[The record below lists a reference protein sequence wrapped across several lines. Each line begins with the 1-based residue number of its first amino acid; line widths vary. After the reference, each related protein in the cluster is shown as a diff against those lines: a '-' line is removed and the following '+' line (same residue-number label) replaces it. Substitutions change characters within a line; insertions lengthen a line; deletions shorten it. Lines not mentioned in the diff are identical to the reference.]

1 MADAGKR
8 LQQKQEAEAA
18 AAAAA
23 IAKIEAE
30 TSKYKLLDDIHLTHD
45 FRSSVILPQLNK
57 DIDPHK
63 LVRQQE
69 HLASLR
75 DIPETLS
82 PPLSP
87 PPPST
92 CRSSSNSSLQDTDGS
107 KQYQDLAAWR
117 HQRSQNRY
125 SNGLFGG
132 KQRGRPKPSAS
143 KRLQDIADQ
152 DVQEETV
159 HENPETDIAPS
170 PAAAAAAAPDRD
182 EDGMPSMQSARAALA
197 MDQEDDDDE
206 EEDDEYLDDQD
217 EVQHEEY
224 EPESDTE
231 ENFFFQDFSGS
242 SKPKKRTTNNLNG
255 RRRRSQKVMSKF
267 DLSSFARDLH
277 DHRLS
282 VIQPRES
289 RIIMTEDDELELE
302 RLLERQRQRMS
313 VMTMSGS
320 TDSFKV
326 IPPLPSLDLIK
337 PHTTTVPPPAPAQLP
352 VTSKK
357 EITEDLDVPTMN
369 SDHGSSTT
377 NSFSSANGSSP
388 ANSSRGSYPSHMEHD
403 DQDSNKIAVE
413 SEEEDDEGITTTH
426 VPQELLATTPKTPPT
441 IPVSPAPV
449 ASSSSSSIR
458 HPFKL
463 DPLKRSVST
472 TSIKSN
478 KSSSSSSPF
487 RPAPTPL
494 ARIRDE
500 NEPAESR
507 LHKQQARKSM
517 SMDDMQSKLDINESS
532 VTSSALDWINQDS
545 RPSSR
550 IKEFLPIQNQAD
562 APPLLYQPAK
572 PSKSRGLFGSLR
584 QVSRSKTHHH
594 SGNAGG
600 VSSLKGLVRNFSTS
614 HQSKPTHPSDSN
626 APATSSDSTGMSRAA
641 MAVIQHNV
649 AKHEQKKVAP
659 VIPDDDKKQD
669 EPSQPAQQSRRHR
682 AKSDANNSSGSRLIA
697 QLLSRASS
705 SNKSKR
711 SNSTKVVN
719 MEQDSAAARNR
730 AQVVRKT
737 IIYVQ
742 PDSLHN
748 LLKNGGD
755 GSSIKVPPVP
765 RPAKPQQEISVDTRN
780 TFMSDGSLSP
790 DDETIRSKE
799 YFTATK
805 VSRQT
810 SVRKR
815 VVEAQEASTADAT
828 ASSPLSESALAHT
841 NDHTS
846 AGGMLSRN
854 GSRRRWQLQSMDE
867 DDILSTSSQQKA
879 DSYMEGV
886 ELREMSD
893 GSVVWGVVKKQGNRK
908 SFYAP
913 NKQNQLELVEDG
925 EDNDD
930 EQDAHGED
938 YFRNKVM
945 KKSNSSTTPLTHLQ
959 QQQQQQALP
968 PPIPRRSP
976 RRQIPVDP
984 VLHCNNTKTDIF
996 YSDQVTLPSL
1006 LRMMQEQQDQ
1016 HEYPGDISEEEDEQD
1031 DMQQYLFNERAM
1043 SSVDDQLDEMMRIL
1057 TAK

>member
-1 MADAGKR
+1 MFKSKKKR
-8 LQQKQEAEAA
+8 LQQKQQAEAA

-23 IAKIEAE
+23 IAKVEAE
-30 TSKYKLLDDIHLTHD
+30 TI
-45 FRSSVILPQLNK
+45 ILPQLNK
-57 DIDPHK
+57 DIDPNK

-87 PPPST
+87 PPST
-92 CRSSSNSSLQDTDGS
+92 TFRSSSNSSLHDNDGS

-117 HQRSQNRY
+117 HLRSQNRY

-132 KQRGRPKPSAS
+132 KQRGRPKLSAS
-143 KRLQDIADQ
+143 KRGTDITD
-152 DVQEETV
+152 EEEAID
-159 HENPETDIAPS
+159 ENPETDITTAPA
-170 PAAAAAAAPDRD
+170 PQKDNEEEAAPAIQSTRD
-182 EDGMPSMQSARAALA
+182 ALA
-197 MDQEDDDDE
+197 MDEDEEDE
-206 EEDDEYLDDQD
+206 EEEDEFLDDRQ
-217 EVQHEEY
+217 ELEQEEY

-231 ENFFFQDFSGS
+231 ENFFFQDFSGN
-242 SKPKKRTTNNLNG
+242 SKPKKRTTTTNLNG
-255 RRRRSQKVMSKF
+255 RRRRSQKVMSRF

-302 RLLERQRQRMS
+302 KLLERQRQRMS

-320 TDSFKV
+320 TDSLKV

-337 PHTTTVPPPAPAQLP
+337 PHTTAVLPSPSSPTPPPASAAAAQS
-352 VTSKK
+352 VIKRK
-357 EITEDLDVPTMN
+357 ETAEELEIEKMPNMN

-377 NSFSSANGSSP
+377 NSFSSTNGSTSP
-388 ANSSRGSYPSHMEHD
+388 ANSSRGSYPSHIEHD
-403 DQDSNKIAVE
+403 DEDSNKIAVE
-413 SEEEDDEGITTTH
+413 SEKEDNDEDIITAATTTTD
-426 VPQELLATTPKTPPT
+426 VSQEIVTTPKTP
-441 IPVSPAPV
+441 IPVSSRPV
-449 ASSSSSSIR
+449 ASISSSSMR
-458 HPFKL
+458 HQQHPFKI

-478 KSSSSSSPF
+478 KSTQF

-507 LHKQQARKSM
+507 LQKQQARKSM

-532 VTSSALDWINQDS
+532 VTSSALDWINEDS

-550 IKEFLPIQNQAD
+550 IREFLPIQNQAD
-562 APPLLYQPAK
+562 APTLYQEAK
-572 PSKSRGLFGSLR
+572 PNKSRGLFGSLR

-594 SGNAGG
+594 AGNAGG
-600 VSSLKGLVRNFSTS
+600 LKGLVRNFSTS
-614 HQSKPTHPSDSN
+614 HQTKSNSQLDTHANASD
-626 APATSSDSTGMSRAA
+626 TTTTGMSRAA

-649 AKHEQKKVAP
+649 AKHEQKKASP
-659 VIPDDDKKQD
+659 VIPDETQD
-669 EPSQPAQQSRRHR
+669 GAFTSPPAPSQQKTRQR
-682 AKSDANNSSGSRLIA
+682 AKSDANNNNSSGSRLIA

-705 SNKSKR
+705 ANKSRR
-711 SNSTKVVN
+711 SNSTKIVN
-719 MEQDSAAARNR
+719 MEQEDAAAKKR

-765 RPAKPQQEISVDTRN
+765 RPPKPQDIDVEARN

-790 DDETIRSKE
+790 DDDTIRSKE

-815 VVEAQEASTADAT
+815 VVEAQEDTNASSSSS
-828 ASSPLSESALAHT
+828 SSPLKESTSASGH
-841 NDHTS
+841 DHTS

-854 GSRRRWQLQSMDE
+854 GSKRRWQLQSMDE
-867 DDILSTSSQQKA
+867 DDMLSTHPQKA
-879 DSYMEGV
+879 DNYMEGV

-930 EQDAHGED
+930 NDQEEQDVHGEE
-938 YFRNKVM
+938 YFRNKVI
-945 KKSNSSTTPLTHLQ
+945 KNSYSSNATLQTQHATTPLP
-959 QQQQQQALP
+959 P

-976 RRQIPVDP
+976 RRQQIPVDP
-984 VLHCNNTKTDIF
+984 AVQTTKTDIF

-1016 HEYPGDISEEEDEQD
+1016 HEYPGDISEEEDEQ
-1031 DMQQYLFNERAM
+1031 QQYIFNERAM

>member
-1 MADAGKR
+1 MFKSKKKR

-23 IAKIEAE
+23 IAKVEAE

-63 LVRQQE
+63 LARQQE

-87 PPPST
+87 PPTST
-92 CRSSSNSSLQDTDGS
+92 FRSSSNSSLYDSADGS

-143 KRLQDIADQ
+143 KRLQDITDQ

-159 HENPETDIAPS
+159 YENPEADIAPS
-170 PAAAAAAAPDRD
+170 AL
-182 EDGMPSMQSARAALA
+182 MPTASNKDSDVIPSIQSTREALA
-197 MDQEDDDDE
+197 IDQEDDE
-206 EEDDEYLDDQD
+206 EEDGEYSDDQD
-217 EVQHEEY
+217 ELQHEEY

-231 ENFFFQDFSGS
+231 ENFFFQDFSGN

-302 RLLERQRQRMS
+302 KLLERQRQRMS
-313 VMTMSGS
+313 MMTMSGS

-337 PHTTTVPPPAPAQLP
+337 PHTTTVLPSPSSPTSAQQP
-352 VTSKK
+352 VAKKK
-357 EITEDLDVPTMN
+357 EITEDLEVPTMN

-377 NSFSSANGSSP
+377 NSFSSANGSSS
-388 ANSSRGSYPSHMEHD
+388 ANSSRGSYPSHVEHD
-403 DQDSNKIAVE
+403 NEDSNKIAIE
-413 SEEEDDEGITTTH
+413 SEKEDDEGITAATTD
-426 VPQELLATTPKTPPT
+426 VPQELATTPKTP
-441 IPVSPAPV
+441 IPASLTPV
-449 ASSSSSSIR
+449 ASISSSSIR
-458 HPFKL
+458 HQHNQFKL
-463 DPLKRSVST
+463 GQLKRSVST

-478 KSSSSSSPF
+478 KSSSQF

-494 ARIRDE
+494 PRIRDE
-500 NEPAESR
+500 NEPVESR

-532 VTSSALDWINQDS
+532 VTSSALDWINEDS

-562 APPLLYQPAK
+562 APLLYQQAK
-572 PSKSRGLFGSLR
+572 PNKSRGLFGSLR

-614 HQSKPTHPSDSN
+614 HQTKPNNLSDSN
-626 APATSSDSTGMSRAA
+626 SSTTSDTTGMSRAA

-649 AKHEQKKVAP
+649 AKHEQKKASP
-659 VIPDDDKKQD
+659 VIPDEKKQD
-669 EPSQPAQQSRRHR
+669 EPSQPAQQKKRQR

-705 SNKSKR
+705 SNKTRR
-711 SNSTKVVN
+711 SNSTKIVN
-719 MEQDSAAARNR
+719 MEEDSAAQKR

-765 RPAKPQQEISVDTRN
+765 RPAKPQEIDVEARN
-780 TFMSDGSLSP
+780 TFLSDGSLSP
-790 DDETIRSKE
+790 DDDTIRSKE

-815 VVEAQEASTADAT
+815 VVEAQEGNTTDT
-828 ASSPLSESALAHT
+828 TTSSPLKESANAHT
-841 NDHTS
+841 NNHTS

-854 GSRRRWQLQSMDE
+854 GSRRRWQLQSMGE
-867 DDILSTSSQQKA
+867 DDILSTSDQHEQKT
-879 DSYMEGV
+879 DNYMEGV

-925 EDNDD
+925 EDNED
-930 EQDAHGED
+930 EEDAHGED

-945 KKSNSSTTPLTHLQ
+945 KKSSSSTTPLTHLQQ

-976 RRQIPVDP
+976 RRQIQADP
-984 VLHCNNTKTDIF
+984 VLHTNNTKTDIF

-1006 LRMMQEQQDQ
+1006 LRMMQEQQEQ
-1016 HEYPGDISEEEDEQD
+1016 HEYPGDISEEDEQD
-1031 DMQQYLFNERAM
+1031 DIQQYMLNERAM

>member
-1 MADAGKR
+1 MFKSKKKR

-23 IAKIEAE
+23 IAKTEAE

-57 DIDPHK
+57 DIDPQK

-87 PPPST
+87 PPT
-92 CRSSSNSSLQDTDGS
+92 CTSRSSSNGGLHENDGS

-143 KRLQDIADQ
+143 RWLHDITDQ
-152 DVQEETV
+152 DVQEETI
-159 HENPETDIAPS
+159 HENPETDITPPPVSTAPS
-170 PAAAAAAAPDRD
+170 NEDDIVPSIQFTREALALDQDD
-182 EDGMPSMQSARAALA
+182 ED
-197 MDQEDDDDE
+197 D
-206 EEDDEYLDDQD
+206 EDDEYLDDQD
-217 EVQHEEY
+217 ELQHEEY

-231 ENFFFQDFSGS
+231 ENFFFQDFSGN

-302 RLLERQRQRMS
+302 KLLERQRQRMS
-313 VMTMSGS
+313 MMTMSGS

-337 PHTTTVPPPAPAQLP
+337 PHTTTVLP
-352 VTSKK
+352 SPSLPTPVQQAVTKEK
-357 EITEDLDVPTMN
+357 EITEDLEVPTMN

-377 NSFSSANGSSP
+377 NSFSSVNGSSP

-403 DQDSNKIAVE
+403 DEDSNKIAIE
-413 SEEEDDEGITTTH
+413 SEQEDDEGITVTTD
-426 VPQELLATTPKTPPT
+426 VPQELTTTPKTP
-441 IPVSPAPV
+441 IPVSLTPV

-458 HPFKL
+458 HQQSQFKL
-463 DPLKRSVST
+463 DQLKRSVST

-478 KSSSSSSPF
+478 KSSSQF

-532 VTSSALDWINQDS
+532 VTSSALDWINEDS

-562 APPLLYQPAK
+562 APLLYQQAK

-614 HQSKPTHPSDSN
+614 HQTRPNNLSDSN
-626 APATSSDSTGMSRAA
+626 SCTTSDTTGMSRAA

-649 AKHEQKKVAP
+649 AKHEQKKASP
-659 VIPDDDKKQD
+659 VIPDEKKQD
-669 EPSQPAQQSRRHR
+669 ELSQPTQQKARQR

-705 SNKSKR
+705 SNKSR
-711 SNSTKVVN
+711 RNNSTKIVN
-719 MEQDSAAARNR
+719 MEEDSAAKQR

-765 RPAKPQQEISVDTRN
+765 RPTKPQELDVETRN
-780 TFMSDGSLSP
+780 TMLSDGSLSP
-790 DDETIRSKE
+790 DDDTIRSKE

-815 VVEAQEASTADAT
+815 VVETQEENTTDTTTS
-828 ASSPLSESALAHT
+828 SSPLKQSTAHT

-846 AGGMLSRN
+846 AGGMLSRS

-867 DDILSTSSQQKA
+867 EDILSSSHHNEQKT
-879 DSYMEGV
+879 DNYMEGV

-930 EQDAHGED
+930 EEIAHGED
-938 YFRNKVM
+938 YFRNKFM
-945 KKSNSSTTPLTHLQ
+945 KESISSTAPLTHLQQ

-976 RRQIPVDP
+976 RRQIPADP
-984 VLHCNNTKTDIF
+984 VLHTNNNTKTDIF

-1016 HEYPGDISEEEDEQD
+1016 HEYPGDISEEDEQD